1 MWKGLC
7 ALAMPEDQ
15 NDLARIVLDALGHH
29 LVSGCAAESCRTHMH
44 DLLVLELK
52 NIANYSGIYAIREE
66 IGCFKVVTPDNDKRP
81 DLSFRNA
88 AEIDSGTEVRDRPLI
103 LDVSVTDPVPGST
116 SGQLHISDAAAK
128 VPDRAAEQA
137 FKDKNTKYL
146 QIAHDNGLSFLPII
160 FESTGRVHGSV
171 VKMVK
176 SLAALAEE
184 PLKIAKDILYSNFM
198 NRLSV
203 VLQRSIAGSIL
214 QRSVTLNGHLS
225 QKSRNAYVNSHS
237 FVTNH
242 YRIRSRASAGRNRG

>member
-1 MWKGLC
+1 MNC
-7 ALAMPEDQ
+7 Q
-15 NDLARIVLDALGHH
+15 VV
-29 LVSGCAAESCRTHMH
+29 VSGCAAESCRTHMH
-44 DLLVLELK
+44 DMMVLELK

-103 LDVSVTDPVPGST
+103 LDVSITDPVPGST

-160 FESTGRVHGSV
+160 FESTGRVHESV

-176 SLAALAEE
+176 SLAAKKKKN
-184 PLKIAKDILYSNFM
+184 PLSWTL
-198 NRLSV
+198 
-203 VLQRSIAGSIL
+203 GSK
-214 QRSVTLNGHLS
+214 N
-225 QKSRNAYVNSHS
+225 
-237 FVTNH
+237 
-242 YRIRSRASAGRNRG
+242 